1 MIFRVP
7 AFPMVRELYW
17 TGEVGK
23 WNDHSI
29 SVPQITV
36 AKFCSCGLHQY
47 TLMWFLASTGYQLVL
62 QAGLLLQHLWKN
74 SEWKDLCVTV
84 HKKGPQYLLSSVQLQ
99 IFPAKVPETAA
110 PRQVLSPCINMTT
123 TNCPAK
129 HASFKPQTSQ
139 IYSQIF
145 LSGYCLMG

>member
-36 AKFCSCGLHQY
+36 ANIAAVVCI
-47 TLMWFLASTGYQLVL
+47 STHWCDSWLPLDISLYYRPDFYCNIYG
-62 QAGLLLQHLWKN
+62 KTRID
-74 SEWKDLCVTV
+74 WKDLCVTV

-123 TNCPAK
+123 SAVTIC
-129 HASFKPQTSQ
+129 Q
-139 IYSQIF
+139 ILFPIDKRYDKSK
-145 LSGYCLMG
+145 LSR